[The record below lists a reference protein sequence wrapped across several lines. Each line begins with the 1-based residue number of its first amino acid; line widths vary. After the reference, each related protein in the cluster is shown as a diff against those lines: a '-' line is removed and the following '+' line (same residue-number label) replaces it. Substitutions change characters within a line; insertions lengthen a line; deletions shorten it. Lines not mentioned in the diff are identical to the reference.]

1 MTVVG
6 GAPVMSQG
14 DDGFDPMSDEA
25 REIGERAATDPDD
38 FLSLLPHFYRG
49 EVSQMNAAQDR
60 IDRTTD
66 WAIALMGAIL
76 SVVFSSPD
84 MPAYLLLVG
93 LVALCTFLAF
103 EVRRYRFY
111 DLWRSRVRLMQEDI
125 FASAFDPLGPEHD
138 DWRVEMSDDLRH
150 PTFKV
155 SVLEALSRRLRR
167 VYGLLL
173 TVVGI
178 AWVCKVTLFTPE
190 ADWQEAA
197 ELPGISGLVVAGAL
211 ALFFAVV
218 VVLAYWPADRR
229 AKGEIHGARPG
240 EWKDEDDDDEELE

>member
-1 MTVVG
+1 
-6 GAPVMSQG
+6 MSQG
-14 DDGFDPMSDEA
+14 DEEFDSTSEDA
-25 REIGERAATDPDD
+25 REIGRRAATDPDD

-66 WAIALMGAIL
+66 WAIALMGALL
-76 SVVFSSPD
+76 SVVFSSPE

-111 DLWRSRVRLMQEDI
+111 DLWRSRVRLMQEDV
-125 FASAFDPLGPEHD
+125 FANAFDPVGPEHD
-138 DWRVEMSDDLRH
+138 DWREEMSDDLRY

-155 SVLEALSRRLRR
+155 STLEALSRRLRR

-173 TVVGI
+173 TVVGV

-190 ADWQEAA
+190 TNWQEAA
-197 ELPGISGLVVAGAL
+197 ELPGIPGVAVAGAL
-211 ALFFAVV
+211 ALFFASA
-218 VVLAYWPADRR
+218 VVLAHMPADRR
-229 AKGEIHGARPG
+229 AKGEIYGVRPG
-240 EWKDEDDDDEELE
+240 EWKDEADASDDSDET